1 MEQVLF
7 SFSVRIM
14 KPNDCLSIIKAN
26 SIFKILFIPISV
38 NTMGVYFYHRFIEF
52 SYAICSNTWGRHI
65 FFCFYHSLG
74 IVESLSKTRK
84 NELDMISML
93 FLHSLSKYVYSFRR
107 KGHGIPWARC
117 NSFRQWSEIIP
128 SPLGSCG
135 SNSSFKLLGI
145 NVNWYCDM

>member
-7 SFSVRIM
+7 SFSVRII

-26 SIFKILFIPISV
+26 SIFKILSTPISV

-74 IVESLSKTRK
+74 IVESLIKTRK
-84 NELDMISML
+84 SELDMISML
-93 FLHSLSKYVYSFRR
+93 FLHLLGKHVYCSGL
-107 KGHGIPWARC
+107 KGHDITWAQR
-117 NSFRQWSEIIP
+117 NPFRQWSEIIP
-128 SPLGSCG
+128 SFLGSLG
-135 SNSSFKLLGI
+135 SNASFKLLGI
-145 NVNWYCDM
+145 NVDWHCDM